1 MSSNEKRI
9 AIGVLAAVILFAGGA
24 LAWRAGSR
32 AEGDAGGAR
41 ASGASASSAADRAT
55 DDAARAAADDA
66 ITRLEQRLARMES
79 VLDELQRDVS
89 RLERSSSRG
98 PSSVASRGDGGAI
111 DVPAPGTVEAAA
123 WIEELLEDPEAL
135 DSVYDALD
143 AERVTRETAAAN
155 AANRSDAPQRDR
167 EMTALGEALG
177 LTMYQQDG
185 VAEVYAAT
193 EQRRAELAAR
203 AEELLRGPGPLDAEF
218 RELHKEL
225 VAEKRAIYAERS
237 ERLTDLLG
245 AQKLRELRG
254 YENQQDRKAELL
266 DTLLAPG
273 FPKPEPK
280 AKSKAGELKPTP
292 KKR

>member
-9 AIGVLAAVILFAGGA
+9 AIGVLAAVILFAGAA

-32 AEGDAGGAR
+32 AGGDAGGAR

-55 DDAARAAADDA
+55 DDAAGAADDA
-66 ITRLEQRLARMES
+66 ITRLEERLARMES

-98 PSSVASRGDGGAI
+98 PSSVASRADGGSV

-155 AANRSDAPQRDR
+155 AASRSDAPQRDR

-185 VAEVYAAT
+185 VAEVYAET

-203 AEELLRGPGPLDAEF
+203 ADELLRGPGPLDAEF

-273 FPKPEPK
+273 FPKPAPK
-280 AKSKAGELKPTP
+280 AKSKSGELKPTP